1 MWQDLS
7 SWNVEFAQVYPQY
20 TLESINRLEREF
32 LHALHWDLYISGS
45 LYAKYYFALR
55 SMSERK
61 NFRRRYMY
69 IMKVNA
75 PGGRRIAVSLLLML
89 CACHACVHINRS
101 AVCCCCCASGIVTNT
116 EEHAVLQ
123 ERVVIALLLLL
134 WLCVLE
140 RVESWRC

>member
-1 MWQDLS
+1 M
-7 SWNVEFAQVYPQY
+7 YPQY

-75 PGGRRIAVSLLLML
+75 PGGRRIAVRLLLML

-101 AVCCCCCASGIVTNT
+101 VGCCCVCCRCASGIVTNT

-123 ERVVIALLLLL
+123 ERVVIVLLLLL
-134 WLCVLE
+134 LLCVLE
-140 RVESWRC
+140 RVESWRCRRAHNAHK